1 MTNTIELAKATG
13 QTKWF
18 GTHPDGTNDFLG
30 VEFTPEQLERFA
42 ALVRAEREWVD
53 LTDDE
58 ILNLVTQYGIDDP
71 HWFVH
76 AVIAAFKEK
85 NK

>member
-1 MTNTIELAKATG
+1 MKTVIEMAKEADIDAEAEGLT
-13 QTKWF
+13 QA
-18 GTHPDGTNDFLG
+18 
-30 VEFTPEQLERFA
+30 LERFA
-42 ALVRAEREWVD
+42 ALVRAERKWVD

-58 ILNLVTQYGIDDP
+58 MWDVFISKDWTGEPLQLMS
-71 HWFVH
+71 

>member
-1 MTNTIELAKATG
+1 MSKTYTQEEVDAIT
-13 QTKWF
+13 
-18 GTHPDGTNDFLG
+18 
-30 VEFTPEQLERFA
+30 

-58 ILNLVTQYGIDDP
+58 IQECEHFCGDAFLFAND
-71 HWFVH
+71 
-76 AVIAAFKEK
+76 VIAAFKAKQEK

>member
-1 MTNTIELAKATG
+1 MKNIIELAKEAGFVGFGPIG
-13 QTKWF
+13 QQK
-18 GTHPDGTNDFLG
+18 
-30 VEFTPEQLERFA
+30 LERFA

>member
-1 MTNTIELAKATG
+1 MKSVIELAKEAGFDLATILD
-13 QTKWF
+13 WDEELF
-18 GTHPDGTNDFLG
+18 
-30 VEFTPEQLERFA
+30 EFA

-53 LTDDE
+53 LTDDDIFE
-58 ILNLVTQYGIDDP
+58 ANRHSHGNTEWAKKKALAS
-71 HWFVH
+71 

>member
-1 MTNTIELAKATG
+1 MTNIIELAKEAG
-13 QTKWF
+13 FDDLFIKY
-18 GTHPDGTNDFLG
+18 GDLC
-30 VEFTPEQLERFA
+30 LERFA
-42 ALVRAEREWVD
+42 SLVRAEREWVD